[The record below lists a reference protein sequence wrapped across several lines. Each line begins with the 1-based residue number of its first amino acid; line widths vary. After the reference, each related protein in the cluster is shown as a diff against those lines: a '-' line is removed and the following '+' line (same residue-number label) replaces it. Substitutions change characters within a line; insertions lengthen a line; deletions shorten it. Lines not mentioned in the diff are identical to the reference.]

1 MPTLNTF
8 ITFNDQAEEAVRYY
22 LSIFENGK
30 ILGSMPGPNGKP
42 LTVEFELLGQRMV
55 AMNGGP
61 SFKLTEAFSLFVG
74 CDTQTEI
81 DRYWSKLTE
90 GGKEIQCGWLVDKFG
105 VSWQIIPKSLPQ
117 LLTSSDPAKAGRA
130 MQAMMKMVKL
140 DIAELQRAHD
150 GSS

>member
-8 ITFNDQAEEAVRYY
+8 LTYNDQAEEAVRYY

-30 ILGSMPGPNGKP
+30 ILSTLPGPNGKA

-55 AMNGGP
+55 ALNGGP
-61 SFKLTEAFSLFVG
+61 TFKFSEAFSLAVN
-74 CDTQTEI
+74 CDSQAEI

-105 VSWQIIPKSLPQ
+105 VSWQIVPKMLPQ
-117 LLTSSDPAKAGRA
+117 VLSSKDPAKAGRA

-150 GSS
+150 GT

>member
-22 LSIFENGK
+22 LSVFENGK
-30 ILGSMPGPNGKP
+30 ILSSMPGPNGKP
-42 LTVEFELLGQRMV
+42 LTVEFELFGQRMV

-74 CDTQTEI
+74 CDTQAEI
-81 DRYWSKLTE
+81 DRYWSKLTD

-105 VSWQIIPKSLPQ
+105 LSWQIIPKSLPT
-117 LLTSSDPAKAGRA
+117 LLGGSDRAKAGRA

-140 DIAELQRAHD
+140 DIAELQRAYD
-150 GSS
+150 G